1 MVFRPDH
8 TTLRSGLV
16 IAAILGVQAVLI
28 ASTGGGVFFEPQQM
42 SRYRELYATNPLF
55 SILRTQM
62 DTLDRV
68 RERKF
73 LRSEV
78 RYNDHLYDISRVG
91 DLAQKMSLLYLY
103 MGDADAAALAK
114 ECVETLMK
122 FPKWDYFLEGGT
134 QVIGLQRAPNSAIA
148 VAITVEALRERV
160 SSAERKRWLTIMA
173 ERGTEPCYLAT
184 YGMRYP
190 ERVKGWSLDTTS
202 TYFTHRPQERGL
214 SLARWPIIL
223 NTINLKAIPASALAL
238 SALVYRTHMGDTDDT
253 RRWLEQ
259 ASHSV
264 GTFRDIY
271 AKDGSYNEGVSYAH
285 YTTLHIIQAID
296 ALRRS
301 GVADLTDMLNW
312 QGYQDYLFA
321 MNQSTQD
328 EPFTIVNFSDAGG
341 AAHASVSFWIAGKTR
356 DGIARWFG
364 ENLAQSRDIWSV
376 LYFDPTVP
384 STPPPAGSRVWH
396 SDLGWLVGRTGYRPA
411 DLVVALRS
419 GGPFNHEHADRNSL
433 IVKCFGERLVVDPFR
448 PPYFR
453 LDPAWKMRLTAG
465 HSAVLI
471 DGKGHQ
477 YVDGSEGTN
486 SSRASATIIRR
497 GERDGYFF
505 WTSDA
510 TPAYALVQPDVQSIT
525 RTVVTLTEL
534 PAVVIVDKVL
544 KRDTA
549 STVLARFYGY
559 NTDGK
564 GSVVVHQEAFTITRP
579 LARLTGSAASNSGV
593 KYTASLPDI
602 PPAQARLYPYAD
614 VATAQP
620 AKEVCLVT
628 VLVPTQSAGTIG
640 SARVDREGAV
650 YTAHISS
657 GNRTASV
664 RVIDSGTVPEFS
676 IETH

>member
-1 MVFRPDH
+1 MVRRPVLSILVVA
-8 TTLRSGLV
+8 TILCSQGGLK
-16 IAAILGVQAVLI
+16 
-28 ASTGGGVFFEPQQM
+28 ASPGGGIFFEPQQTA
-42 SRYRELYATNPLF
+42 RYREMYATNPLF
-55 SILRTQM
+55 SVLRKQM
-62 DTLDRV
+62 DTLDRA

-73 LRSEV
+73 LRSDV

-91 DLAQKMSLLYLY
+91 DLAQKMALQYVY
-103 MGDADAAALAK
+103 TGDPDAAALAK

-148 VAITVEALRERV
+148 VAITVEALGELV
-160 SSAERKRWLTIMA
+160 SPAERKRWLTTMA
-173 ERGTEPCYLAT
+173 ERGTEPSYRAT
-184 YGMRYP
+184 YGMRHP
-190 ERVKGWSLDTTS
+190 DRVKGWSLDTTS

-223 NTINLKAIPASALAL
+223 NTINLKAIPASALTL
-238 SALVYRTHMGDTDDT
+238 SALVYRAHMGETDNT

-259 ASHSV
+259 ATYSI

-296 ALRRS
+296 ALQRS

-312 QGYQDYLFA
+312 QGYQDYLLA
-321 MNQSTQD
+321 MTQSTQE
-328 EPFTIVNFSDAGG
+328 EPHAIVNFSDAGG
-341 AAHASVSFWIAGKTR
+341 AGHASVSFWISRHTR
-356 DGIARWFG
+356 DGVARWFG

-376 LYFDPTVP
+376 IYFDPTVP
-384 STPPPAGSRVWH
+384 STPPPKGNQLWH
-396 SDLGWLVGRTGYRPA
+396 SDLGWLVGRTGYQPA

-419 GGPFNHEHADRNSL
+419 GGPFNHEHADRNSI
-433 IVKCFGERLVVDPFR
+433 IVKCFGERLVVDPMR

-486 SSRASATIIRR
+486 SSNASASIVRR

-510 TPAYALVQPDVQSIT
+510 TPAYALIQPDVQSIT

-534 PAVVIVDKVL
+534 PAVLVIDKVL

-549 STVLARFYGY
+549 STVQARYYGY

-564 GSVVVHQEAFTITRP
+564 GTVDATQEAFTITRP
-579 LARLTGSAASNSGV
+579 LARLTGSAASSSGV
-593 KYTASLPDI
+593 KYIATLPDI
-602 PPAQARLYPYAD
+602 PPAQARLYPYAE
-614 VATAQP
+614 VATARP
-620 AKEVCLVT
+620 AREVCLVT
-628 VLVPTQSAGTIG
+628 VLLPTQSTGATG
-640 SARVDREGAV
+640 SARIEREGSV
-650 YTAHISS
+650 YTARIST

-664 RVIDSGTVPEFS
+664 RVLDSGTVPEFS
-676 IETH
+676 VEVR

>member
-1 MVFRPDH
+1 MVRRPVLSILAVA
-8 TTLRSGLV
+8 TILCSQSGLT
-16 IAAILGVQAVLI
+16 
-28 ASTGGGVFFEPQQM
+28 ASPGGGVFFEPQQTA
-42 SRYRELYATNPLF
+42 RYRETYATNPLF
-55 SILRTQM
+55 SVLRKQM
-62 DTLDRV
+62 DTLDRA

-73 LRSEV
+73 LRSGV

-91 DLAQKMSLLYLY
+91 DLAQKMALLYVY
-103 MGDADAAALAK
+103 TGDPDAAALAE

-148 VAITVEALRERV
+148 VAITVEALGELV
-160 SSAERKRWLTIMA
+160 SPAERKRWLTTMA
-173 ERGTEPCYLAT
+173 ERGTEPSYLAT
-184 YGMRYP
+184 YGMRHP
-190 ERVKGWSLDTTS
+190 DRVKGWSLDTTS

-223 NTINLKAIPASALAL
+223 NTINLKAIPASALTL
-238 SALVYRTHMGDTDDT
+238 SALVYRAYMGETDNT

-259 ASHSV
+259 ATHSI

-296 ALRRS
+296 ALQRS

-312 QGYQDYLFA
+312 QGYQDYLLA
-321 MNQSTQD
+321 MNQSTQE
-328 EPFTIVNFSDAGG
+328 EPHAIVNFSDAGG
-341 AAHASVSFWIAGKTR
+341 AGHASVSFWISRHTR
-356 DGIARWFG
+356 DGVARWFG

-376 LYFDPTVP
+376 IYFDPTVP
-384 STPPPAGSRVWH
+384 STPPPKGNQLWH
-396 SDLGWLVGRTGYRPA
+396 SDLGWLVGRTGFQPA

-419 GGPFNHEHADRNSL
+419 GGPFNHEHADRNS
-433 IVKCFGERLVVDPFR
+433 IVVKCFGERLVVDPMR

-486 SSRASATIIRR
+486 SSNASASIVRR

-510 TPAYALVQPDVQSIT
+510 TPAYALIQPDVQSIT

-534 PAVVIVDKVL
+534 PAVLVIDKVV

-549 STVLARFYGY
+549 SIVQARYYGY

-564 GSVVVHQEAFTITRP
+564 GVVDANQEAFTITRP
-579 LARLTGSAASNSGV
+579 LARLTGSAASSSGV
-593 KYTASLPDI
+593 KYIATLPDI
-602 PPAQARLYPYAD
+602 PPAQARLYPYAE
-614 VATAQP
+614 VATARP
-620 AKEVCLVT
+620 AREVCLVT
-628 VLVPTQSAGTIG
+628 VLLPAQSTGATG
-640 SARVDREGAV
+640 SARIDREGSV
-650 YTAHISS
+650 YTARIST

-676 IETH
+676 VEVR